1 MTTRISSLDPRFPR
15 RLRYPRGPDH
25 VEVAGTLADGLDVLH
40 APVAIVGTRRPPPE
54 AWRYTYWLAAT
65 LASRGATIV
74 SGGAYGIDAAAH
86 EGALS
91 VGGRTVAVLP
101 CPLTRFS
108 PAGNSALFRRI
119 LAARHG
125 ALVGFLSRRERPR
138 YHERNAAIAALSEH
152 VVVVS
157 APLESGAR
165 NTAAEA
171 RRFHRPL
178 WIVPGAPWE
187 PTSQGSLE
195 DLLSTSQPLISPEPL
210 LTSLGLDTK
219 DVGSSSAV
227 LWNQPWREAPHDPN
241 PAPDPESLPGRSVT
255 SRRSAASPPTALAS
269 PTLFSDSLDGAPH
282 RARTGA
288 RTAATV
294 LPAPDEQRLLAA
306 LREAPK
312 SIDQLVLLTGL
323 PVEAVRVVLLTWTVE
338 GVTREGPIGVFSLS
352 NKRI

>member
-1 MTTRISSLDPRFPR
+1 MTTRISSLEARFPR
-15 RLRYPRGPDH
+15 RLRYPRGPEH
-25 VEVAGTLADGLDVLH
+25 VEVAGTLAGDLDVLH
-40 APVAIVGTRRPPPE
+40 APVAIVGTRRPPPD
-54 AWRYTYWLAAT
+54 AWRYAYWLAAT
-65 LASRGATIV
+65 LAQKGATIV
-74 SGGAYGIDAAAH
+74 SGGAFGIDAAAH

-91 VGGRTVAVLP
+91 VNGRTVAVLP
-101 CPLTRFS
+101 NPLSRLT

-125 ALVGFLSRRERPR
+125 GLVGFLERDQKPR

-152 VVVVS
+152 VVVVC

-210 LTSLGLDTK
+210 LQSLGLDTK
-219 DVGSSSAV
+219 DVGSPSAV
-227 LWNQPWREAPHDPN
+227 LWARPWRDAPHDPN
-241 PAPDPESLPGRSVT
+241 PAPPPRRPVT
-255 SRRSAASPPTALAS
+255 SSPPTAS
-269 PTLFSDSLDGAPH
+269 PPVAPSSALPFS
-282 RARTGA
+282 GA
-288 RTAATV
+288 RTAGTV
-294 LPAPDEQRLLAA
+294 LPPPDEKRLLDA

-312 SIDQLVLLTGL
+312 TIDQLVLRTGL

-338 GVTREGPIGVFSLS
+338 GVTREGPFGVFRLS
-352 NKRI
+352 SS